1 MEQVL
6 RAQVHVQTAWWALRQ
21 RAGEEAGEG
30 VISTAITVLIMALLG
45 LAMWQVFNR
54 VFTDA
59 GQNIEDNVN
68 QIG

>member
-1 MEQVL
+1 MDHVL
-6 RAQVHVQTAWWALRQ
+6 RAQVCVQTAWWALR
-21 RAGEEAGEG
+21 RRTAGEAGEG

-59 GQNIEDNVN
+59 GQNIEDHVN

>member
-6 RAQVHVQTAWWALRQ
+6 RAQVRVQAAWWALRQ
-21 RAGEEAGEG
+21 RASEQGGEG

-45 LAMWQVFNR
+45 LAMWQVFDR